1 MTQNGHRHGNSM
13 ATSTHPVGQPAKSR
27 AANWWR
33 RRESKRR
40 RPDARNLL
48 RDTNFPCIRCTDQR
62 SLIPAVSCLV
72 PLRTAPTRRF
82 MATMWQRGEIG
93 ERVERSLLRR
103 RAPRHW
109 PRSTGARS
117 ARRGRGASAHG
128 RGIDPVAAREYA
140 VVILQARLSTPRGV
154 AATTRVRAAA
164 SRSNIRKSTSTG
176 KRSAISRSWIGS
188 LATGALAVFAVSAA
202 RASDDG
208 DDTPFIET
216 IYNFRSER
224 VSRLAPTA
232 FCDAMGA
239 PALVED
245 LFDAYSYET
254 RAKDGRVVNAAT
266 RKVGTIRVCLGLK
279 TVSPLV
285 FNFYAQF
292 QSRDSR

>member
-1 MTQNGHRHGNSM
+1 
-13 ATSTHPVGQPAKSR
+13 
-27 AANWWR
+27 
-33 RRESKRR
+33 
-40 RPDARNLL
+40 
-48 RDTNFPCIRCTDQR
+48 
-62 SLIPAVSCLV
+62 
-72 PLRTAPTRRF
+72 
-82 MATMWQRGEIG
+82 
-93 ERVERSLLRR
+93 
-103 RAPRHW
+103 
-109 PRSTGARS
+109 
-117 ARRGRGASAHG
+117 
-128 RGIDPVAAREYA
+128 
-140 VVILQARLSTPRGV
+140 
-154 AATTRVRAAA
+154 
-164 SRSNIRKSTSTG
+164 
-176 KRSAISRSWIGS
+176 
-188 LATGALAVFAVSAA
+188 VFAVSAA

-292 QSRDSR
+292 QFAGLAVTGLGVCTQQFGNFPVAGSSFFVCNQSLTSPGYVGGVLVTTSANGPAAIEPSDPNLFGIHETSFATVRLWQQREAEPKDD